1 MGRAGHADLGC
12 RTPNVYH
19 SIVNRPLRQRLTA
32 LLAAVLFLLSGAGDA
47 FGAHAC
53 PHHAAI
59 GVPAHD
65 GASAQ
70 EGAAGHHGHVA
81 HDPTP
86 AAPAEH
92 DGHAAC
98 TCGGVCPV
106 STGVAPL
113 AAPATL
119 HLAILVSTA
128 APAAR
133 PDDAALPS
141 RLLPHLL
148 PFAQAPPPSA

>member
-1 MGRAGHADLGC
+1 MLDGER
-12 RTPNVYH
+12 RTIIIKTMDH
-19 SIVNRPLRQRLTA
+19 PLRRLTA

-59 GVPAHD
+59 GAPAQGG
-65 GASAQ
+65 GAVDH
-70 EGAAGHHGHVA
+70 AAMAHHGHGVDHSA
-81 HDPTP
+81 P
-86 AAPAEH
+86 AAPADH
-92 DGHAAC
+92 DSHAAC

-106 STGVAPL
+106 SAGVAPL
-113 AAPATL
+113 AGPATF

-133 PDDAALPS
+133 TENAELPS
-141 RLLPHLL
+141 RLVPHFL
-148 PFAQAPPPSA
+148 PFAQAPPSLG